1 MAAQI
6 VAKGRVREGDVVV
19 VTGHRV
25 GEVERTGEILQVLG
39 VPERQ
44 HFVVRWEDG
53 HESVF
58 YPGGDAIVHRPRP
71 RTGKTTKTTKT
82 TES

>member
-6 VAKGRVREGDVVV
+6 VAKGRARSGDVVV

-25 GEVERTGEILQVLG
+25 GEVERSGEILQVLG
-39 VPERQ
+39 APERQ
-44 HFVVRWEDG
+44 HFLVRWDDG

-58 YPGGDAIVHRPRP
+58 YPGSDAIVHRPRP
-71 RTGKTTKTTKT
+71 RTAKTAN
-82 TES
+82 S

>member
-6 VAKGRVREGDVVV
+6 VAKGRARNGDVVV

-25 GEVERTGEILQVLG
+25 GEVERSGEILEVLG
-39 VPERQ
+39 APERQ
-44 HFVVRWEDG
+44 HFLVRWDDG

-58 YPGGDAIVHRPRP
+58 YPASDAIVHRPRP
-71 RTGKTTKTTKT
+71 RTAKTAN
-82 TES
+82 S